1 MKSIV
6 IGVSLALAVVGVL
19 WAQNITKIDPPSPRA
34 VSIAMAIDH
43 GAKWLASAQG
53 ADGGWGQDGGE
64 TSYVRTAER
73 LESTETT
80 LQTRRSRRWPC
91 STPADSISPMWS

>member
-64 TSYVRTAER
+64 TSYVRTTER
-73 LESTETT
+73 VESTGNDDSTT
-80 LQTRRSRRWPC
+80 AVATVAIPEDARHN
-91 STPADSISPMWS
+91 